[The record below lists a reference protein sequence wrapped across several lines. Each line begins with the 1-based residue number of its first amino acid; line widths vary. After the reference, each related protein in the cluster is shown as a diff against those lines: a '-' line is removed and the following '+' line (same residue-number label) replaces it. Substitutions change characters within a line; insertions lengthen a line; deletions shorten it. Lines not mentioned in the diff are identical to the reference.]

1 MSKLKSITLN
11 KTTLQV
17 LSMML
22 GGLGFLCQIASSKVG
37 DALSDIEINEL
48 IELKL
53 DERIAEVLMK
63 K

>member
-1 MSKLKSITLN
+1 MSKLKSIKLD
-11 KTTLQV
+11 KTTLKV
-17 LSMML
+17 MSMMF

-48 IELKL
+48 IELKV
-53 DERIAEVLMK
+53 DERIAEILMK